1 MEQPKRKHCLSCN
14 CRWREA
20 QDQKVTGLFSQMCLF
35 CSAELKLKQ
44 VLLRTRRKSRFME
57 CCTAAFSE
65 HSDVFKNIFR
75 VANVSNDLNIYEL
88 G

>member
-1 MEQPKRKHCLSCN
+1 
-14 CRWREA
+14 
-20 QDQKVTGLFSQMCLF
+20 
-35 CSAELKLKQ
+35 
-44 VLLRTRRKSRFME
+44 ME

-65 HSDVFKNIFR
+65 HGDVFKNIFR